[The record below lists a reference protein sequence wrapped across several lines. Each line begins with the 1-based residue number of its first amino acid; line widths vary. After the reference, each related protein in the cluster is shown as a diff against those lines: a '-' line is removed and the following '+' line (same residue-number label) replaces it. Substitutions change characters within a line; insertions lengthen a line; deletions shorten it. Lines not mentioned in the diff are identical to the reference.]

1 MEILTE
7 RERIS
12 RLTNVRMAIARDGL
26 PVRVGDWWETVP
38 LEEDNGVY
46 RHKLRIRKLTT
57 KAEQGAS
64 ASLPVRKQY
73 AHLIVDSVSG
83 GLNQVRPEGWKLPW
97 AFFVCDRIPEQ
108 RLKDIVRVDEKLYP
122 MLNLM
127 LNDLFAERDMSL
139 RVRGRRN
146 IYDKQT
152 RDFYA

>member
-38 LEEDNGVY
+38 VEEGKGVY

-57 KAEQGAS
+57 KDEWGHRHPFS
-64 ASLPVRKQY
+64 VRKENAQ
-73 AHLIVDSVSG
+73 LIVDSISG
-83 GLNQVRPEGWKLPW
+83 GLNQVRPEGWKIAW